1 MPTTDYRLTDG
12 TRVPGTTTVIS
23 ASLGWN
29 KGALM
34 HWAWTEGK
42 EGRNYRDT
50 QQTAA
55 DAGTLAHA
63 MVEAHIRK
71 RPFVAPPTATPE
83 QHRLAGLSYAAFQE
97 WFDQSRIALVE
108 TEMHLVSPE
117 YRFGG
122 TPDAVGRSK
131 GNLCLLDWKTSR
143 GIYAE
148 YLIQLAAYEHLW
160 NTNREELI
168 TGGIH
173 TCRFDKVSGGFSHH
187 WWPSE
192 ALRPAWRAF
201 LALRELYDLQREMK
215 ALAA

>member
-1 MPTTDYRLTDG
+1 MPTTDYRLPDG
-12 TRVPGTTTVIS
+12 TRIPGTTTIIS

-34 HWAWTEGK
+34 HWAWEEGK
-42 EGRNYRDT
+42 AGRHYRET
-50 QQTAA
+50 REAAA

-63 MVEAHIRK
+63 MVEARIRGEAFAV
-71 RPFVAPPTATPE
+71 PIGASPE
-83 QHRLAGLSYAAFQE
+83 TIRLAELSYDAFQE
-97 WFDQSRIALVE
+97 WFEGSRLDLVE
-108 TEMHLVSPE
+108 TEMHLVSPTL
-117 YRFGG
+117 RFGG
-122 TPDAVGRSK
+122 TPDAVGRLK
-131 GNLCLLDWKTSR
+131 GQLALLDWKTSKA
-143 GIYAE
+143 IYSD

-160 NTNREELI
+160 NANRGEQI

-173 TCRFDKVSGGFSHH
+173 VCRFDKTSGGFSHH

-201 LALRELYDLQREMK
+201 VALRELYDLQRQMK